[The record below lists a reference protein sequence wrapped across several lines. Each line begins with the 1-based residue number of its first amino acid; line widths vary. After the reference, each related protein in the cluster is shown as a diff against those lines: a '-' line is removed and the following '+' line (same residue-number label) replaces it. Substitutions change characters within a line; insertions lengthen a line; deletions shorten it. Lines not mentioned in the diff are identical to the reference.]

1 MNSQDNSQ
9 ESLVSSHRNCSCKG
23 PNDLNVC
30 DEIGMKSFIKVMQQ
44 KMKDVSFGWPQIYP
58 LIHITKRVYE
68 NKMTVLLIYSRGISW
83 VNSLK

>member
-44 KMKDVSFGWPQIYP
+44 KMKDVSFGWPQI
-58 LIHITKRVYE
+58 
-68 NKMTVLLIYSRGISW
+68 
-83 VNSLK
+83 

>member
-44 KMKDVSFGWPQIYP
+44 KMKRCVIWLTSDLATDP
-58 LIHITKRVYE
+58 RYE
-68 NKMTVLLIYSRGISW
+68 KSVWKQNDCTANIFQWHFLSEFA
-83 VNSLK
+83 